1 MEAYN
6 ESLSLDKAFYAE
18 DIDGSIAWARANKN
32 AGILTEEEFKQIERG
47 FEAVRK
53 EWETDSFEIKPGVDE
68 V

>member
-32 AGILTEEEFKQIERG
+32 VRILTEEEFKEIERG
-47 FEAVRK
+47 FGVVRK
-53 EWETDSFEIKPGVDE
+53 EWETNSFEIKPGVDE

>member
-18 DIDGSIAWARANKN
+18 DIDGSIAWARANQN
-32 AGILTEEEFKQIERG
+32 ARILTEEEFKEIERG
-47 FEAVRK
+47 FGVVRK
-53 EWETDSFEIKPGVDE
+53 EWETNSFEIKPGVDE